1 MELYSWEQCTEQPA
15 SPSCSSRWGLPLLFF
30 FISLILWGEKKDL
43 AFICIFIAYY
53 SSYLFKFFFLF
64 GYDSK
69 MEIISALGRWVRRQC
84 SASAL
89 QGLIAGLSARFTV
102 SCSATA
108 PARHC
113 LLVKAWSV
121 LINSVSVEA
130 GVQRISGQFDPTCQN
145 CLLITMRLKSCTW
158 AWSAVSPPPP
168 TPAAHLPLLPRR
180 WRSADSTAE
189 ICLYDQQ
196 PRNNLSK
203 AFIWIFHLQRML
215 STHQW
220 VLIQETF
227 GLAFTDSQPGKS
239 PHLAPPDTLLGVVC
253 YDV

>member
-1 MELYSWEQCTEQPA
+1 MLFTLGIATLIFLHQSYIVGRKKGPCFH
-15 SPSCSSRWGLPLLFF
+15 LHFYYLLF
-30 FISLILWGEKKDL
+30 I
-43 AFICIFIAYY
+43 IFIQV
-53 SSYLFKFFFLF
+53 FFPF

-84 SASAL
+84 SALAL

-158 AWSAVSPPPP
+158 AWSAVSPPPQLPPP
-168 TPAAHLPLLPRR
+168 TCLSFLGDGDLLIPQQK
-180 WRSADSTAE
+180 SAYMTSNPETTSAKPSFESST
-189 ICLYDQQ
+189 C
-196 PRNNLSK
+196 R
-203 AFIWIFHLQRML
+203 
-215 STHQW
+215 
-220 VLIQETF
+220 
-227 GLAFTDSQPGKS
+227 GCS
-239 PHLAPPDTLLGVVC
+239 PHISGS
-253 YDV
+253 

>member
-30 FISLILWGEKKDL
+30 FISLILWGEKRTL
-43 AFICIFIAYY
+43 LSFAFLLLIIHHIY
-53 SSYLFKFFFLF
+53 SSFFSFWLWFKNGNHF
-64 GYDSK
+64 S
-69 MEIISALGRWVRRQC
+69 LGEMSETPVLC
-84 SASAL
+84 SRA
-89 QGLIAGLSARFTV
+89 ARVNRGVIGPIHSV

-130 GVQRISGQFDPTCQN
+130 GVQRISGQFDPACQH
-145 CLLITMRLKSCTW
+145 CLLVTMRLKSCTW
-158 AWSAVSPPPP
+158 AWSAVPPPS

-180 WRSADSTAE
+180 WRSAGSTAE

-227 GLAFTDSQPGKS
+227 GLAFTDSQPVKS

-253 YDV
+253 YDA

>member
-1 MELYSWEQCTEQPA
+1 M
-15 SPSCSSRWGLPLLFF
+15 LFTLG
-30 FISLILWGEKKDL
+30 IATLIFLHQSYIVGRKKDL
-43 AFICIFIAYY
+43 AFICIFITYY
-53 SSYLFKFFFLF
+53 SSYLFKFFSFWLWF
-64 GYDSK
+64 KNGNHFS
-69 MEIISALGRWVRRQC
+69 LGEMSETPVLC
-84 SASAL
+84 SRA
-89 QGLIAGLSARFTV
+89 ARVNRGVIGPIHSV

-130 GVQRISGQFDPTCQN
+130 GVQRISGQFDPACQH

-158 AWSAVSPPPP
+158 AWSAVPPLP

-180 WRSADSTAE
+180 WRSAGSTAE

-253 YDV
+253 YDA